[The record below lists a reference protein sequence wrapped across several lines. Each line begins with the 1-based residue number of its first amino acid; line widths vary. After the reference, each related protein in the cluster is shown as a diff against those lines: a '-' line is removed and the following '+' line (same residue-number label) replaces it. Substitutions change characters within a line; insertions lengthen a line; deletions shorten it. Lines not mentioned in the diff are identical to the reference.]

1 MRDDTLVLFCADNG
15 SPRGVVSLWEEE
27 LVQGGKQS
35 GMECDFATHVP
46 LIASWT
52 GTSPVGAVSD
62 ALVDLSDFLPTLCDL
77 AGIPPGPAI
86 DGKSF
91 APDLLGTGRSGRE
104 WVYWP
109 QQRGCARDRRYRR
122 RPCPTPRRQQPGIQ
136 YPPSSSRDIRSCS
149 HVPDHTSG
157 RWRCESRRHV
167 HVMGDQRSAHEP
179 PIHRHRIRPTAGRQL
194 SRHPIFLPLRAFQVL
209 RLAPTSVT
217 VRSQYII

>member
-1 MRDDTLVLFCADNG
+1 
-15 SPRGVVSLWEEE
+15 
-27 LVQGGKQS
+27 
-35 GMECDFATHVP
+35 MECDFATHVP

-109 QQRGCARDRRYRR
+109 QQRGCARDRRYKLFA
-122 RPCPTPRRQQPGIQ
+122 
-136 YPPSSSRDIRSCS
+136 D
-149 HVPDHTSG
+149 G
-157 RWRCESRRHV
+157 RLYDMAC
-167 HVMGDQRSAHEP
+167 DPLQ
-179 PIHRHRIRPTAGRQL
+179 TRQL
-194 SRHPIFLPLRAFQVL
+194 PPGADMQAEEARARLGLALSTAPKRTLRRLPAR
-209 RLAPTSVT
+209 
-217 VRSQYII
+217 